1 MYIVTD
7 LLKIKGRNVWTCSP
21 HASLMDALK
30 LMAEKDIGALLVMEG
45 DRIAGIISE
54 RDIARRIV
62 EKGKCL
68 LDEPVSG
75 FMTEDVIVVRP
86 DQSTQDCMQLM
97 TREHFRHLPVVE
109 NGKLVGMISIGDVV
123 RALLGEQ
130 ESTINGLENYILG
143 RDYNQ

>member
-7 LLKIKGRNVWTCSP
+7 LLKIKGRSVWTCSP
-21 HASLMDALK
+21 QATLMDALK
-30 LMAEKDIGALLVMEG
+30 LMAEKNIGALLVMEG

-62 EKGKCL
+62 EKEKCL

-75 FMTEDVIVVRP
+75 FMTEDVIVVSP

-109 NGKLVGMISIGDVV
+109 DGKLVGMISIGDVV

>member
-1 MYIVTD
+1 MYIFTD
-7 LLKIKGRNVWTCSP
+7 LLKIKGRSVWTCSP
-21 HASLMDALK
+21 QATLMDALK
-30 LMAEKDIGALLVMEG
+30 LMAEKNIGALLVMEG

-62 EKGKCL
+62 EKEKCL

-75 FMTEDVIVVRP
+75 FMTEDVIVVSP

-109 NGKLVGMISIGDVV
+109 DGKLVGMISIGDVV

>member
-7 LLKIKGRNVWTCSP
+7 LLKIKGRNVWTCDP
-21 HASLMDALK
+21 HATLMDALK
-30 LMAEKDIGALLVMEG
+30 LMAEKNIGALLVLEG

-62 EKGKCL
+62 EKEKCL

-75 FMTEDVIVVRP
+75 FMTENVIVVRP

-109 NGKLVGMISIGDVV
+109 DGKLVGMISIGDVV

>member
-7 LLKIKGRNVWTCSP
+7 LLKIKGRVVWTCSP
-21 HASLMDALK
+21 NATLMDALK
-30 LMAEKDIGALLVMEG
+30 LMAEKNIGALLVMEG

-62 EKGKCL
+62 EKEKCL

-75 FMTEDVIVVRP
+75 FMTEDVVVVRP

-109 NGKLVGMISIGDVV
+109 DGKLVGMISIGDVV

-130 ESTINGLENYILG
+130 ESTISGLENYILG

>member
-7 LLKIKGRNVWTCSP
+7 LLKIKGRSVWTCSP
-21 HASLMDALK
+21 HATLMDALK
-30 LMAEKDIGALLVMEG
+30 LMAEKNIGALLVLEG

-62 EKGKCL
+62 EKEKCL

-109 NGKLVGMISIGDVV
+109 DGKLVGMISIGDVV

>member
-30 LMAEKDIGALLVMEG
+30 LMAEKNIGALLVLEG